1 MSRLK
6 QWDLVWGVAYG
17 LQGLGLSIASDIALS
32 HGGALRLS
40 KSETLGGLRVDLVIP
55 R

>member
-1 MSRLK
+1 
-6 QWDLVWGVAYG
+6 
-17 LQGLGLSIASDIALS
+17 LGLSIASDIALS

-40 KSETLGGLRVDLVIP
+40 KSETLGRAAGDLVIA